1 MNFEITMADYDPLFF
16 EKLLSFVKYLD
27 SFSLR
32 NITEIVTYL
41 LVALLIYHGY
51 KKYGKT
57 KIILFFL
64 GGFLLTGIEE
74 NFMVIQGYF
83 YLFGGP
89 TYYYDYHSYMFWIG
103 AIPLVVMCA
112 WFILTYSSFQIAELV
127 IKNDSNKALLKKLLL
142 AGWMG
147 TSIDFVIDPIIIR
160 KFGWIWLNAKEHA
173 VWFLQVPV
181 TNFIGFFLLVVS
193 FNYYFVWYWE
203 KYAPRHD
210 TRSTLKING
219 IYFVMVL
226 LPLLFVIGL
235 IIIFSILFTPLKGID
250 FSWWSWLN

>member
-1 MNFEITMADYDPLFF
+1 MADYDPLFF

-32 NITEIVTYL
+32 NITEIVSYL

-57 KIILFFL
+57 KIVLFFL

-89 TYYYDYHSYMFWIG
+89 TYYYNYHSYMFWIG
-103 AIPLVVMCA
+103 AIPLVVISS
-112 WFILTYSSFQIAELV
+112 WFILTYSSFQIAEMV

-160 KFGWIWLNAKEHA
+160 RFGWIWLNAKEHA

-181 TNFIGFFLLVVS
+181 TNFIGFFLLVIS

-203 KYAPRHD
+203 RYAPRHD
-210 TRSTLKING
+210 TRSTLKTNG
-219 IYFVMVL
+219 IYFLMVL

-235 IIIFSILFTPLKGID
+235 IIVFSILFTPLKGID
-250 FSWWSWLN
+250 FSWWPWLN

>member
-1 MNFEITMADYDPLFF
+1 LNFEITMADYDPLFF

-32 NITEIVTYL
+32 NITEIVSYL

-103 AIPLVVMCA
+103 SIPLVVMCA

-160 KFGWIWLNAKEHA
+160 RFGWIWLNAKEHA

-250 FSWWSWLN
+250 FSWWPWLN

>member
-1 MNFEITMADYDPLFF
+1 MADYDPLFF

-32 NITEIVTYL
+32 NITEIVSYL

-57 KIILFFL
+57 KIVLFFL

-74 NFMVIQGYF
+74 NFMVIQGYL

-89 TYYYDYHSYMFWIG
+89 TYYYNYHSYMFWIG
-103 AIPLVVMCA
+103 AIPLVVMCS
-112 WFILTYSSFQIAELV
+112 WFILTYSSFQIAEMV

-160 KFGWIWLNAKEHA
+160 RFGWIWLNAKEHA

-181 TNFIGFFLLVVS
+181 TNFIGFFLLVIS

-203 KYAPRHD
+203 RYAPRHD
-210 TRSTLKING
+210 TRSTLKTNG
-219 IYFVMVL
+219 IYFIMVL

-235 IIIFSILFTPLKGID
+235 IIVFSILFTPLKGID
-250 FSWWSWLN
+250 FSWWPWLN